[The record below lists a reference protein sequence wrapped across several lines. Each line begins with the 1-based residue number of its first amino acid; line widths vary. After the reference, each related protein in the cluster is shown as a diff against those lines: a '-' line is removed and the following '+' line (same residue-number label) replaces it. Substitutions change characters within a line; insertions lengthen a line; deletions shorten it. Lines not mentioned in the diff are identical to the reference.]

1 MFIDTHAHLHFQ
13 KLYSQLDDVIQR
25 AAENGIE
32 KIICVGIDIEST
44 KRCIAIAEQYPNVFA
59 AAGIHPH
66 NSKDAPEDFLDE
78 IGTLVNHPKVVAIG
92 EMGLDFYRDLS
103 PRPLQIDVFTRQLQ
117 LAKKLD
123 LPVIVHNRNAD
134 REILNVIESAG
145 HKKGVVHCFSS
156 DVEMSEKVL
165 ESGFKISFTGSITF
179 GNKATTSVV
188 KKVPLEDVMLE
199 TDCPFLAPVPKRGK
213 LNEPA
218 NLPHIAATIAEI
230 KSESLEKV
238 AAVTTANATNFFNLP
253 G

>member
-1 MFIDTHAHLHFQ
+1 MFIDTHAHLHFHN
-13 KLYSQLDDVIQR
+13 LYSQLDDVIQR
-25 AAENGIE
+25 AAENGID

-44 KRCIAIAEQYPNVFA
+44 KRCIAIVEKYPIVFA

-78 IGTLVNHPKVVAIG
+78 IGKLVNHPKVVAIG
-92 EMGLDFYRDLS
+92 ETGLDFYRDLS
-103 PRPLQIDVFTRQLQ
+103 PRPIQIDVFTRQLQ

-134 REILNVIESAG
+134 REILNVVESVG
-145 HKKGVVHCFSS
+145 HEKGVVHCFSS
-156 DVEMSEKVL
+156 DVEMAKKVL
-165 ESGFKISFTGSITF
+165 ELGFKISFTGSITF
-179 GNKATTSVV
+179 GNKAVMSVI
-188 KKVPLEDVMLE
+188 KIVPLEDIMLE

-218 NLPHIAATIAEI
+218 NLPHIAARIAEI
-230 KSESLEKV
+230 KSESVEKV
-238 AAVTTANATNFFNLP
+238 AAITTENATNFFNLP

>member
-1 MFIDTHAHLHFQ
+1 MFIDTHAHLHFHN
-13 KLYSQLDDVIQR
+13 LYSQLDDVIQR
-25 AAENGIE
+25 AAENGID

-44 KRCIAIAEQYPNVFA
+44 KRCIAIAEQYSIVFA

-78 IGTLVNHPKVVAIG
+78 IEKLVNHPKVVAIG

-103 PRPLQIDVFTRQLQ
+103 PRPIQIDVFTRQLQ

-134 REILNVIESAG
+134 REILNVVESVG
-145 HKKGVVHCFSS
+145 HEKGVVHCFSS
-156 DVEMSEKVL
+156 DVEMAKKVL
-165 ESGFKISFTGSITF
+165 ELGFKISFTGSITF
-179 GNKATTSVV
+179 GNKAVMSVI
-188 KKVPLEDVMLE
+188 KIVPLEDIMLE

-218 NLPHIAATIAEI
+218 NLPHIAARIAEI
-230 KSESLEKV
+230 KSESVEKV
-238 AAVTTANATNFFNLP
+238 AAITTANATNFFNLP
-253 G
+253 A